1 MSTSLH
7 FKILIKIVKL
17 DNVNQE
23 MKILNYVSTSLI
35 RKDYLM
41 RNFKRLLQSLRMLGK
56 HTKFSTANPNGRRRR
71 RWEDIT
77 YGD

>member
-7 FKILIKIVKL
+7 FKILIKIVKS

-23 MKILNYVSTSLI
+23 MKILNYVSTFLI
-35 RKDYLM
+35 RKM

-56 HTKFSTANPNGRRRR
+56 HTKFSAANPNGRRRR

-77 YGD
+77 